1 MNRTIKLLILSDIF
15 VVTGFG
21 LIDPILAI
29 FINDKIIGG
38 TIFTAGLA
46 SSLFWIIK
54 SLVQLP
60 ISRYVDKH
68 GFNYS
73 IKLLIGSTFLI
84 SLVPILYIFSRHINL
99 IFLAQI
105 IHGLASGLAYPA
117 WLGIWSTHMDK
128 GKESYEWS
136 MYSTLVSVGTAIS
149 GAIGAAVAEFIGF
162 TMTFILVGLVSL
174 MGCLILFKLARK
186 KLSVKS

>member
-38 TIFTAGLA
+38 TIFTAGIA
-46 SSLFWIIK
+46 SSLFWIVK
-54 SLVQLP
+54 SLFQLP
-60 ISRYVDKH
+60 VSKYVDKH

-73 IKLLIGSTFLI
+73 IKLLIGSTFFI
-84 SLVPILYIFSRHINL
+84 SLVPILYIFSKHINL

-117 WLGIWSTHMDK
+117 WLGIWSTHLDK

-174 MGCLILFKLARK
+174 VGCLILINLTKK
-186 KLSVKS
+186 KLSAN